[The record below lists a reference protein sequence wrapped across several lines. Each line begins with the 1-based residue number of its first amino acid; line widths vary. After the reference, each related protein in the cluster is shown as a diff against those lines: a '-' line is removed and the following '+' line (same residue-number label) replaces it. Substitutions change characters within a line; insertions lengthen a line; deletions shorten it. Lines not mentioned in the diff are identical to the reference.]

1 MECYHIFATPF
12 GFCAI
17 AWSEQ
22 GVTRFQL
29 PECDK
34 QSLMDRMGSASQER
48 QDDLPR
54 RIEVVVAKVERYFNG
69 ERVEFSDAPLD
80 LRARRPFDMAVY
92 EATRAVAWGEI
103 ATYGEIARKAGSPL
117 AARAVGHALSRNPIA
132 IIIPCHRILA
142 AGAKIGGFSAFG
154 GVAVK
159 EQLLGLEGARRR
171 AAAPARSLFAS
182 SL

>member
-1 MECYHIFATPF
+1 MEHYHIFVSPF
-12 GFCAI
+12 GSCAI

-29 PECDK
+29 PEGDK
-34 QSLMDRMGSASQER
+34 RALKDRMGSARQEPR
-48 QDDLPR
+48 DGLPQR
-54 RIEVVVAKVERYFNG
+54 VAIVVAKLERYFNG
-69 ERVEFSDAPLD
+69 EKVEFSDAPLD
-80 LRARRPFDMAVY
+80 LGGRSSFDMAVY

-117 AARAVGHALSRNPIA
+117 AARAVGHALSKNPIA

-159 EQLLGLEGARRR
+159 ERLLGLEGARETAGDPAPRR
-171 AAAPARSLFAS
+171 LLA
-182 SL
+182 